1 MHRRA
6 VLGCAP
12 GAGGGKRDVDNRGGE
27 RWILRVKAAAYSFF
41 WFGFRAFFARQLAG
55 GRREN

>member
-1 MHRRA
+1 MHIGA
-6 VLGCAP
+6 AP
-12 GAGGGKRDVDNRGGE
+12 TLRGADRGKRGVDNHGAE
-27 RWILRVKAAAYSFF
+27 QWISRVDTAAYSYF